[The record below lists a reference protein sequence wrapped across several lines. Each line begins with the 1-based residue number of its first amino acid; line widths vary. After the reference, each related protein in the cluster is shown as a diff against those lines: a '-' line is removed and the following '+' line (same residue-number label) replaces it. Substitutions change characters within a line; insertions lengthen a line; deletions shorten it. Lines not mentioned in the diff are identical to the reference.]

1 MEEEVQYCKNCKRDI
16 SVKNYVIHSV
26 HCERKIQ
33 LCNRCLEPVPRSEL
47 EKHEEEFHSKEACSK
62 CGISVEKW
70 QIQKH
75 KTLNFSDSVSCD
87 YYEGPLNNNSI
98 QRHIELCK
106 SQTEKCNECNHYIQK
121 KDMELHLSCCKQKK
135 HLKLELPCQF
145 CGELFPYDF
154 VDDHADI
161 CGTRLEKCGKYVS
174 LKNLE
179 THSNM
184 CKESMSKTHGN
195 CPVCHQSIPCAEINV
210 HSAYCAQV
218 YYETSEYEHQNKS
231 NELALKRE
239 AEEFAGRSIEENRP
253 QRQLEEYVEICPSCK
268 YRIPEQKYHE
278 HLLLCFN
285 GKVQCPFCSIEVPR
299 SYEHVHLQDCHKIV

>member
-75 KTLNFSDSVSCD
+75 KETCIKRLIPCKHCELEVPLHQLSEHCVACGSRTEQCSKCSKLVMIKDLEVHHTNCSRTLNFSDSVSCD

-239 AEEFAGRSIEENRP
+239 AARRICRNMSIM
-253 QRQLEEYVEICPSCK
+253 
-268 YRIPEQKYHE
+268 
-278 HLLLCFN
+278 
-285 GKVQCPFCSIEVPR
+285 
-299 SYEHVHLQDCHKIV
+299 